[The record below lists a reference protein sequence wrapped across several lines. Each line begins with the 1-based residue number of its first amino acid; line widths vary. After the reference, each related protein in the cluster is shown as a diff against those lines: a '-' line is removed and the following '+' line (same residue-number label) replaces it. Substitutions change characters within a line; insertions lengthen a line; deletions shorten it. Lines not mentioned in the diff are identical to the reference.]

1 MLNLKKTAIAVLAFG
16 SSAVF
21 AGTMGPVCAPGAV
34 TVPCESTAWDFGA
47 QALYLKPS
55 YNGLGQFGLGAA
67 STSTA
72 AVGTPS
78 TTTGFYDN
86 ANNAGNWGWG
96 FKLEGSYHFRTG
108 NDLNLNWYH
117 LGTTQNRSD
126 VFAVGAYRSSFP
138 TVVGG
143 NAVDPNQGASQLKT
157 KWDAVNLEFGQLA
170 HFGEL
175 ENIRFHGGVQY
186 AYINPS
192 VNAALRNSTTTAFEL
207 QDASLKYNGF
217 GPRVG
222 ADFAYGWGNG
232 LGMYANTA
240 SALLVGT
247 QKFAQTTYNQA
258 AGGAKVIGYVNGS
271 STQIVPDLEAKLGV
285 TYTYAMAQGDL
296 SLDVGWMWV
305 NYFNALA
312 YQSQGSA
319 TVGTAG
325 SLAGN
330 TTNFGVQ
337 GLLFGLKWV
346 GNVV

>member
-1 MLNLKKTAIAVLAFG
+1 MLNLKKTAIALLAFG

-55 YNGLGQFGLGAA
+55 YNGFTPGALGLER
-67 STSTA
+67 T
-72 AVGTPS
+72 GTGVAGS
-78 TTTGFYDN
+78 TTYYNTVKTP
-86 ANNAGNWGWG
+86 NNWDWG

-117 LGTTQNRSD
+117 LGNTDKNSSAFSGTYLTAFPASGTA
-126 VFAVGAYRSSFP
+126 FTPTAV
-138 TVVGG
+138 
-143 NAVDPNQGASQLKT
+143 ASNLKT
-157 KWDAVNLEFGQLA
+157 RWDAVNLEMGQLA
-170 HFGEL
+170 HFGEWDT
-175 ENIRFHGGVQY
+175 IRFHGGVQY
-186 AYINPS
+186 SYINPS
-192 VNAALRNSTTTAFEL
+192 LNAAFTNATTATV
-207 QDASLKYNGF
+207 ATSSSLKYNGF

-232 LGMYANTA
+232 VGVYANAAT
-240 SALLVGT
+240 ALLVGT
-247 QKFAQTTYNQA
+247 QKFAETSVNVAAAAAATTVNSF
-258 AGGAKVIGYVNGS
+258 NGS
-271 STQIVPDLEAKLGV
+271 STQIVPDLEAKLGL

-296 SLDVGWMWV
+296 SLDLGWMWV

-312 YQSQGSA
+312 YQAQGA
-319 TVGTAG
+319 AEMTTTVGAT
-325 SLAGN
+325 SVSS
-330 TTNFGVQ
+330 TNFGVQ

>member
-21 AGTMGPVCAPGAV
+21 AGTMGPVCTPGAV

-55 YNGLGQFGLGAA
+55 YNGLGQFGLGAIQ
-67 STSTA
+67 TSTVA
-72 AVGTPS
+72 AP
-78 TTTGFYDN
+78 TTTLNVDN
-86 ANNAGNWGWG
+86 VNNAGNWGWG

-117 LGTTQNRSD
+117 LGTTNNRSD
-126 VFAVGAYRSSFP
+126 AFTGTYLSTAPAVGTPFAVA
-138 TVVGG
+138 
-143 NAVDPNQGASQLKT
+143 PNQAVGQLKT

-170 HFGEL
+170 HFGEM

-186 AYINPS
+186 SYINPS
-192 VNAALRNSTTTAFEL
+192 LNSAVRNSTTTAYEV
-207 QDASLKYNGF
+207 QSSSLKYNGF

-232 LGMYANTA
+232 LGMYANAA

-247 QKFAQTTYNQA
+247 QKFAQSA
-258 AGGAKVIGYVNGS
+258 VNSSPVGTNVAQNFTGS
-271 STQIVPDLEAKLGV
+271 STQIVPDLEAKLGL

-312 YQSQGSA
+312 FETQGA
-319 TVGTAG
+319 AALGTTGAPFG
-325 SLAGN
+325 Q